1 MNESI
6 EGRIDRLHAGGIIDL
21 HFDLPMDLYEKRQR
35 QNVLATE
42 FLPEFEAGNI
52 NVVGVAIYIEDRYLS
67 AIGRTRR
74 GEPETGLRVAL
85 DQIARLYAETEQNRR
100 FAICRSYRE
109 IQAAHEA
116 GRIALL
122 ITMEGVEPLGTDLN
136 QLRVFYEL
144 GVRSIGLTHARSN
157 AAGHGG
163 AFAAS
168 GSSPEGLTSFG
179 RDVVRECERLGV
191 IIDLAH
197 INPVGFDEI
206 LSITTKP
213 LIVSHTNV
221 RRYYDIER
229 NISHEQIKMIGE
241 RRGVIGV
248 NSILVSPREEESTID
263 RYVDHVEHIVNLI
276 GIDGVGI
283 GFDFFE
289 FIYCQWP
296 QSRQK
301 ELAAKF
307 TTPHF
312 IPDLRNHSHARNL
325 TRRLIERG
333 FSDEQIEKILRENWM
348 RIFKDVL

>member
-1 MNESI
+1 
-6 EGRIDRLHAGGIIDL
+6 
-21 HFDLPMDLYEKRQR
+21 
-35 QNVLATE
+35 
-42 FLPEFEAGNI
+42 
-52 NVVGVAIYIEDRYLS
+52 
-67 AIGRTRR
+67 
-74 GEPETGLRVAL
+74 
-85 DQIARLYAETEQNRR
+85 LYAGTQACQR
-100 FAICRSYRE
+100 FAICKSLRE
-109 IQAAHEA
+109 IQNARAQ
-116 GRIALL
+116 GKIAL
-122 ITMEGVEPLGTDLN
+122 IFTMEGVEPMGTDLN
-136 QLRVFYEL
+136 LLRLFYEL

-163 AFAAS
+163 VFAQT
-168 GSSPEGLTSFG
+168 GSALEGLTAFG

-197 INPVGFDEI
+197 INPAGFDEI
-206 LSITTKP
+206 FSITIKP

-229 NISHEQIKMIGE
+229 NISDEQIKMIGK

-248 NSILVSPREEESTID
+248 NSVLVSAAKEESTLD
-263 RYVDHVEHIVNLI
+263 RYIDHIEYIANLI

-289 FIYCQWP
+289 FIYRQWP
-296 QSRQK
+296 EPRQK

-312 IPDLRNHSHARNL
+312 IPELRNHSHTRNL

-333 FSDEQIEKILRENWM
+333 FSDDQIEKILRENWM
-348 RIFKDVL
+348 RIFKEVL